1 MKRCILLGT
10 AWMALVSASAA
21 PLDLNAL
28 WDFNQPAVSAQR
40 FRERLATAS
49 GDDALILQTQIART
63 EGLQRRFEAARAL
76 LRPLQPLLAQA
87 GAEAVVR
94 WHLEWGRSLAS
105 AVHDTAK
112 LPPADIDAARSAFRT
127 AAERARAAGL
137 DGLAVDALHMLPF
150 TTTDAA
156 QGMQWTQ
163 DALDL
168 ALASTKPAARAW
180 EASLLNNL
188 GWSLSSL
195 GRLDDALVKFQ
206 QSAAARE
213 RTGPPERARI
223 AHWRVAHTLRSLKRH
238 DEALAIQ
245 LRLERE
251 NAAAGT
257 PDRYVFEELAQL
269 YRALGDADRAAAYE
283 LKSRP

>member
-1 MKRCILLGT
+1 MKRLALLLWSFT
-10 AWMALVSASAA
+10 LAASAA
-21 PLDLNAL
+21 PLDLNTL

-40 FRERLATAS
+40 FRDRLATAR
-49 GDDALILQTQIART
+49 GDEALILQTQIART
-63 EGLQRRFEAARAL
+63 EGLQRRFDAAREL
-76 LRPLQPLLAQA
+76 LRPLQPQLAQA
-87 GAEAVVR
+87 GDEAVVR

-127 AAERARAAGL
+127 AVARARAAGL

-163 DALDL
+163 EALDL
-168 ALASTKPAARAW
+168 ALASPQPAARAW

-188 GWSLSSL
+188 GWSLTTL
-195 GRLDDALVKFQ
+195 GRLDEALLRFQ
-206 QSAAARE
+206 QAAAARD

-257 PDRYVFEELAQL
+257 PDRYVFEELAHL
-269 YRALGDADRAAAYE
+269 YRALGDAERAAAYD
-283 LKSRP
+283 LKSKP

>member
-1 MKRCILLGT
+1 VKRFALLLW
-10 AWMALVSASAA
+10 AFAAAASAA
-21 PLDLNAL
+21 PLDLSAL
-28 WDFNQPAVSAQR
+28 WDFNQPALSAQR

-49 GDDALILQTQIART
+49 GDQALILQTQIART
-63 EGLQRRFEAARAL
+63 EGLQRRFEAAREL
-76 LRPLQPLLAQA
+76 LRPLQPQLAKA
-87 GAEAVVR
+87 GDEAVVR

-105 AVHDTAK
+105 AVHDTAA

-137 DGLAVDALHMLPF
+137 EGLAVDALHMLPF
-150 TTTDAA
+150 TTTDAT
-156 QGMQWTQ
+156 QGMRWTQ

-168 ALASTKPAARAW
+168 ALASSQPAARAW

-188 GWSLSSL
+188 GWALTKL
-195 GRLDDALVKFQ
+195 GRTDEALAKFQ
-206 QSAAARE
+206 QAAAARD
-213 RTGPPERARI
+213 RTGSPERARI

-251 NAAAGT
+251 NAATGT
-257 PDRYVFEELAQL
+257 PDRYVFEELAHL
-269 YRALGDADRAAAYE
+269 YRALGDSARAADYD
-283 LKSRP
+283 LKAQR